1 MDLVLKSQAILR
13 KDKDM
18 GSNKNNTLDELDPVY
33 AGADLR
39 IGIVMSRFNRDICE
53 ALLSACQTELAR
65 LNVTD
70 VLLVSVPGALEHPL
84 ALQKMALSEKFDALI
99 AIGAVVRGDTY
110 HFEIVA
116 NESSRGILD
125 VQLQTGVPIANA
137 ILTVDTEEQAHQRMH
152 DKGRDAAQVAV
163 EMANLLKQL

>member
-1 MDLVLKSQAILR
+1 
-13 KDKDM
+13 M
-18 GSNKNNTLDELDPVY
+18 GTNSTMNELDPVY
-33 AGADLR
+33 AGEGLR
-39 IGIVMSRFNRDICE
+39 IGIVMSRFNQDICE
-53 ALLSACQTELAR
+53 GLLSACQAELSR
-65 LNVTD
+65 LNVAN
-70 VLLVSVPGALEHPL
+70 VLLVNVPGALEHPL

-137 ILTVDTEEQAHQRMH
+137 ILTVDTEEQAHARMH

>member
-1 MDLVLKSQAILR
+1 
-13 KDKDM
+13 M
-18 GSNKNNTLDELDPVY
+18 GTNSKMNELDPIY
-33 AGADLR
+33 AGEGLR
-39 IGIVMSRFNRDICE
+39 IGIVMSRFNKAICE
-53 ALLSACQTELAR
+53 GLLSACQAELAR
-65 LNVTD
+65 LNVAN
-70 VLLVSVPGALEHPL
+70 VLLVNVPGALEHPL
-84 ALQKMALSEKFDALI
+84 TLQKMALSEKFDALI

-137 ILTVDTEEQAHQRMH
+137 ILTVDTEEQAHVRMH

>member
-1 MDLVLKSQAILR
+1 
-13 KDKDM
+13 M
-18 GSNKNNTLDELDPVY
+18 GSNNTINELDPVY
-33 AGADLR
+33 NGAGLR

-53 ALLSACQTELAR
+53 GLLSACQTELSR
-65 LNVTD
+65 LKVTD

-137 ILTVDTEEQAHQRMH
+137 ILTVDTEEQAHARMH

>member
-1 MDLVLKSQAILR
+1 
-13 KDKDM
+13 M
-18 GSNKNNTLDELDPVY
+18 GTNNTINELDPVY
-33 AGADLR
+33 AGAGLR
-39 IGIVMSRFNRDICE
+39 IGIVMSRFNKDICE
-53 ALLSACQTELAR
+53 GLLSACQTELVR
-65 LNVTD
+65 MNVAD

-137 ILTVDTEEQAHQRMH
+137 ILTVDTEEQAHARMH

-163 EMANLLKQL
+163 EMSNLLKQL

>member
-1 MDLVLKSQAILR
+1 
-13 KDKDM
+13 M
-18 GSNKNNTLDELDPVY
+18 GSNNTINELDPVY
-33 AGADLR
+33 EGAGLR
-39 IGIVMSRFNRDICE
+39 IGIVMSRFNKDICE
-53 ALLSACQTELAR
+53 GLLSACQAELAR
-65 LNVTD
+65 MNVTD

-137 ILTVDTEEQAHQRMH
+137 ILTVDTQEQAHHRMH

-163 EMANLLKQL
+163 EMANLLKQI